1 MERKNEYSE
10 RFIEVIDRLGLSNK
24 EILDSGVMSKSLLS
38 MIKNGKQGVSLDS
51 ISFFCKK
58 FEKVSADYILTGKG
72 YPLKDMALLN
82 VDNDYNSDVEKSYLE
97 KETFYLKLIGEKT
110 DDLIKAKE
118 TIAQL
123 RAEIED
129 LKKQVE
135 LAGRDSNKPS
145 IGAVKHR
152 MG

>member
-51 ISFFCKK
+51 ISLFCKK

-110 DDLIKAKE
+110 DDLIKAKD

-129 LKKQVE
+129 LKRQVE
-135 LAGRDSNKPS
+135 SAGRDSNKTS

>member
-1 MERKNEYSE
+1 MGIKSRILEYLDFKHVTVTRAEQS
-10 RFIEVIDRLGLSNK
+10 LGW
-24 EILDSGVMSKSLLS
+24 SKSSLLKS
-38 MIKNGKQGVSLDS
+38 NNVSGDK
-51 ISFFCKK
+51 ISEFILLYSDISP
-58 FEKVSADYILTGKG
+58 EWLLTGLG
-72 YPLKDMALLN
+72 EMLKKPS
-82 VDNDYNSDVEKSYLE
+82 VQDVPNAGSNLEIEKSFLE

-123 RAEIED
+123 RVEIEY
-129 LKKQVE
+129 LKRQVE
-135 LAGRDSNKPS
+135 SAGRDSNKPS

>member
-1 MERKNEYSE
+1 MNVKDRIFEYLKYKGVSITKAE
-10 RFIEVIDRLGLSNK
+10 SLLCWSKGALLKSNSISSDRLGEFCLHFY
-24 EILDSGVMSKSLLS
+24 D
-38 MIKNGKQGVSLDS
+38 VSPEWL
-51 ISFFCKK
+51 
-58 FEKVSADYILTGKG
+58 LTGKVDM
-72 YPLKDMALLN
+72 LKNPTNQEASGNISNLE
-82 VDNDYNSDVEKSYLE
+82 VEKSFLE

-129 LKKQVE
+129 LKRQVK
-135 LAGRDSNKPS
+135 LAGRDSDKTS